1 MMMAPLKRPL
11 MEPKPTAIATV
22 PKLLF
27 STPYQQSGQNTGNI
41 EKWKTKWKRVT
52 KLALTLAHHEG

>member
-27 STPYQQSGQNTGNI
+27 STPYQQSGQNTGII
-41 EKWKTKWKRVT
+41 EKWKTKWKSRG
-52 KLALTLAHHEG
+52 HEGILLPH